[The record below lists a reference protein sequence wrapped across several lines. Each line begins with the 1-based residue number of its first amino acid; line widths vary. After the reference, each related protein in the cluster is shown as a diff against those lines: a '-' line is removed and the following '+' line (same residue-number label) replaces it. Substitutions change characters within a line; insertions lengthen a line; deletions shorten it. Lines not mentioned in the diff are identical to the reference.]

1 MFDIAMN
8 FLTDIFNHK
17 DRKRISSKNK
27 IFASFF
33 LKENQCFSIRF
44 NVVELNSPF
53 IFLFCAPLVKV
64 SIVIVQETKMTRRG
78 FFLKNFI

>member
-33 LKENQCFSIRF
+33 FKGKSMFFYPLQC
-44 NVVELNSPF
+44 
-53 IFLFCAPLVKV
+53 C
-64 SIVIVQETKMTRRG
+64 
-78 FFLKNFI
+78 